1 MKKKGKTLA
10 WVALYIGIAVAL
22 QFLMSFVMLGI
33 IYKIVLTE
41 GLMDPGIVTK
51 LMEQG
56 MGITAGADA
65 GSTSVGGAFTIVI
78 TGLCDFIMFTGF
90 GLWYYFRENK
100 YPFRPDYRKAF
111 TGSNTLAILG
121 IALFGQFAINLI
133 LRGFQI
139 VLPSIFR
146 QYEELAKNFDL
157 NTINPAVMLFIVCL
171 LGPLAEEVLFRG
183 LIYAKLR
190 RGFSMWPAAVISG
203 VLFGIYHM
211 NWVQGI
217 YAAIFGIILAY
228 IYEKTQTIWGSCL
241 LHVAFNSCS
250 YLLDYLTGW
259 MEQADSYFLSIVLIL
274 FECACCGI
282 VIILMRHFREK
293 RTYLPEGNLQNPG
306 SYS

>member
-1 MKKKGKTLA
+1 MKRKGITLA
-10 WVALYIGIAVAL
+10 WVLLYIGIAVAL
-22 QFLMSFVMLGI
+22 QFVMSFMMLGI
-33 IYKIVLTE
+33 IYKIALTE
-41 GLMDPGIVTK
+41 GLTNSGAVAK
-51 LMEQG
+51 LMELG
-56 MGITAGADA
+56 LGISAGADEISA
-65 GSTSVGGAFTIVI
+65 NGAFTMVL

-111 TGSNTLAILG
+111 TRSNTLAIVG
-121 IALFGQFAINLI
+121 IAIFGQFAINLI

-157 NTINPAVMLFIVCL
+157 DTMNPVIMLFIVCL

-183 LIYAKLR
+183 MIYAKLR
-190 RGFSMWPAAVISG
+190 RGFSMWPAAIISG
-203 VLFGIYHM
+203 LLFGAYHM

-217 YAAIFGIILAY
+217 YATIIGVVLAY

-241 LHVAFNSCS
+241 LHVAFNSSS
-250 YLLDYLTGW
+250 YLLDILTGW
-259 MEQADSYFLSIVLIL
+259 LEQIDSVILGIVMIL
-274 FECACCGI
+274 FELACCGI
-282 VIILMRHFREK
+282 VILLMRHFHEK
-293 RTYLPEGNLQNPG
+293 RTHLPEVNLQNPG